1 MAAPIRLV
9 LSDVDGTLLDSNKG
23 LTARAIAAV
32 RALGNA
38 GIAFA
43 LTSSRPP
50 RGLLPFVAP
59 LGIHTPLCG
68 YNGGLISDIVL
79 APLRDLTI
87 PTDDVHRIVDDLLE
101 HEVNVWVYRG
111 NEWFVTDLKGPHVQR
126 EARTV
131 AFEPILVSDFETLTL
146 DIVKIVGVSEH
157 HERVAAATK
166 TVSAR
171 FPHLSASQSQPYYLD
186 ITDEHANKGAVIDF
200 LSKAL
205 HIPHE
210 SIAAIGD
217 GHNDVLMFQR
227 AGLSIAMAQ
236 ASAEVIGAADEVT
249 RSNDDEGFAHAMHT
263 FILSTTQSVNRT

>member
-9 LSDVDGTLLDSNKG
+9 VSDIDGTLVDSNKA
-23 LTARAIAAV
+23 LTTRAIAAV
-32 RALGNA
+32 GDLRDA

-43 LTSSRPP
+43 ITSSRPP
-50 RGLLPFVAP
+50 RGLLPLVAP

-79 APLRDLTI
+79 APLRALTI
-87 PTDDVHRIVDDLLE
+87 PGEDVHRIVDDLLE
-101 HEVNVWVYRG
+101 HEVSVWVYRG
-111 NEWFVTDLKGPHVQR
+111 NEWFVTELNGPHVQR
-126 EARTV
+126 EASTV
-131 AFEPILVSDFETLTL
+131 QFEPILVSDFETLTL
-146 DIVKIVGVSEH
+146 DIVKIVGVSDH

-166 TVSAR
+166 TASAR

-200 LSKAL
+200 LSEAL

-227 AGLSIAMAQ
+227 AGLSIAMGQ
-236 ASAEVIGAADEVT
+236 ASAEVIEAADEVT
-249 RSNDDEGFAHAMHT
+249 QSNDDEGFAYAMQT
-263 FILSTTQSVNRT
+263 FILAPTQSVNRT